1 MSTDDTHLLKW
12 RRSLRRKAINI
23 LALIGNKG
31 QPCEEIDQEI
41 IKLRHA
47 NNMWK
52 EQGAW
57 EKNVEVVP
65 IPEPKD
71 LNFQPT
77 TEE

>member
-23 LALIGNKG
+23 LALIENKR

-52 EQGAW
+52 EQGVW

>member
-1 MSTDDTHLLKW
+1 MADETHLLKW

-23 LALIGNKG
+23 LALIENKG

-52 EQGAW
+52 EQGDW
-57 EKNVEVVP
+57 EKTTETVP
-65 IPEPKD
+65 LPEPTD
-71 LNFQPT
+71 LHFQPT
-77 TEE
+77 KE

>member
-23 LALIGNKG
+23 LALIENKG

-52 EQGAW
+52 EQGVWKKETVAI
-57 EKNVEVVP
+57 KL
-65 IPEPKD
+65 PEPKD
-71 LNFQPT
+71 LHFQAT
-77 TEE
+77 DE

>member
-23 LALIGNKG
+23 LALIENKG

-41 IKLRHA
+41 IKLRNA